1 MQTASNDSATASKAE
16 TQEGEEE
23 DGYELSQRDVGK
35 TLKVDCGED
44 GMIPVVLLEHRRRQ
58 RFLVRF
64 KSDNKQM
71 EVDLGDIQWQFQS
84 QGRVTS
90 DAKVAANEESARP
103 QRQRRLVN
111 RMRSSELRAAER
123 GHHSI
128 KQHCFFME

>member
-71 EVDLGDIQWQFQS
+71 EVDLGGIQWQFQS
-84 QGRVTS
+84 KGRAVFLAKIWSLHTGFITS
-90 DAKVAANEESARP
+90 TLGIPTDLCEWLCVL
-103 QRQRRLVN
+103 RL
-111 RMRSSELRAAER
+111 
-123 GHHSI
+123 SI
-128 KQHCFFME
+128 N

>member
-1 MQTASNDSATASKAE
+1 VQTASNDSATASKAE

-71 EVDLGDIQWQFQS
+71 EVDLRDIQWQFQS
-84 QGRVTS
+84 KVRVNS
-90 DAKVAANEESARP
+90 DEKEAANEESARP
-103 QRQRRLVN
+103 QRQCVFSVGESLLTR
-111 RMRSSELRAAER
+111 
-123 GHHSI
+123 
-128 KQHCFFME
+128 K